1 MAVKSGSG
9 AARLGRVRL
18 GKSGCVK
25 AGRGRARLV
34 GHVRISYVEPSWV
47 GRGLV
52 RRDKLFFVVFRWV
65 AVSRLCSGSIR

>member
-1 MAVKSGSG
+1 MGCG

-25 AGRGRARLV
+25 AGRGRVRLV

-52 RRDKLFFVVFRWV
+52 RRGKLCRYM
-65 AVSRLCSGSIR
+65 VSRLCSGSIR